1 MNETEQL
8 SPAQLI
14 NTIFEPLIEQDK
26 SLPSRITQ
34 YILQGD
40 ELNVLIDF
48 DKLCQIPGN
57 ANQIYELLRGPAG
70 FSSSNIHPSL
80 QARIDFYK
88 IWTDAYTPEQI
99 IRFARVVATLFEHL
113 HFIECITEKL
123 PKWFIYLLYDGL
135 LTTLPRCELTTFPYY
150 GKTKTFDKIN
160 ERESW
165 SMHQLHQFLEIE
177 QELSLIHI

>member
-57 ANQIYELLRGPAG
+57 ANQIYEL
-70 FSSSNIHPSL
+70 
-80 QARIDFYK
+80 
-88 IWTDAYTPEQI
+88 
-99 IRFARVVATLFEHL
+99 
-113 HFIECITEKL
+113 
-123 PKWFIYLLYDGL
+123 
-135 LTTLPRCELTTFPYY
+135 
-150 GKTKTFDKIN
+150 
-160 ERESW
+160 
-165 SMHQLHQFLEIE
+165 
-177 QELSLIHI
+177 